1 MICRF
6 YSGYTLESASRLTIK
21 EFMTLHSCMEKIV
34 KIENPTPEKE
44 KPQSVSSAGFQNLVK
59 KQQPKKRK

>member
-1 MICRF
+1 M
-6 YSGYTLESASRLTIK
+6 ESASRLTIK